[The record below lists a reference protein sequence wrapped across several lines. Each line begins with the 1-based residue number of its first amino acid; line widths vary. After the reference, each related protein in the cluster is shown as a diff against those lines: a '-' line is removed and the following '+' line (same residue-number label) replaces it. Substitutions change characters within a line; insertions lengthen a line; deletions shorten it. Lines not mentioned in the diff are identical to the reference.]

1 MITARRYGGHD
12 AVAAG
17 IVDQAVDEESVRR
30 TAVEIAASQ
39 VGKAGPTLATIKAR
53 MYAPVLATLRDQQD
67 PLG

>member
-1 MITARRYGGHD
+1 
-12 AVAAG
+12 
-17 IVDQAVDEESVRR
+17 VDEESVRR